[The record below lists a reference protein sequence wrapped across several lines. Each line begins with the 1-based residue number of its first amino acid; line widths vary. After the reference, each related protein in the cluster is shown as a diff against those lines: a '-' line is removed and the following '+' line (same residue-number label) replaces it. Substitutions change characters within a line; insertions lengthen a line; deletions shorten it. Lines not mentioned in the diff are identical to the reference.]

1 MPGRQHIHNRMQ
13 VSLPVGRQGT
23 NAACGTRPQINSARS
38 GGTKNKYR
46 HYGRSFESLVLPQA
60 NKSPTVMEISPI
72 RAEVA
77 NIFPYWINK
86 VICFPENDFY
96 ALFFNFD
103 FIKK

>member
-1 MPGRQHIHNRMQ
+1 
-13 VSLPVGRQGT
+13 
-23 NAACGTRPQINSARS
+23 
-38 GGTKNKYR
+38 
-46 HYGRSFESLVLPQA
+46 
-60 NKSPTVMEISPI
+60 MEISPI